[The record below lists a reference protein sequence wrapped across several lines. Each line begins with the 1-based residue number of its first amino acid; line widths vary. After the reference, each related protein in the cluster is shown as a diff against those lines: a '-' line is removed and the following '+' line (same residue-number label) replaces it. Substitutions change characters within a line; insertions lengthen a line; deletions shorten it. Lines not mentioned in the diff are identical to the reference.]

1 MQPLKYKPKVNTG
14 DLRHRI
20 DVYGNVKYE
29 NELGESSF
37 KFGKVKTIWANII
50 PQTGSLQKQTGDTIL
65 TNVTHKIEVRYAAG
79 KDITKDMQIFFEDN
93 NQVVHRYEIKYTLN
107 PFFRNETIEIFCQE
121 LMS

>member
-1 MQPLKYKPKVNTG
+1 MQPFKYKPKVNTG

-29 NELGESSF
+29 NELGETSF

-79 KDITKDMQIFFEDN
+79 KDITKDMQIFFEDK
-93 NQVVHRYEIKYTLN
+93 NQKVHRYEIKYTLN

-121 LMS
+121 LME